1 MCQMTAGKWVKLY
14 DTLFIVLNEEG
25 IVLSWKLCKGT
36 NVLKLLKERLHRQG
50 KNPTIFML
58 DNCGSWHTKV
68 TKVFPNISVKLDLF
82 HAIQRVIKRI
92 PKKKG
97 CTETITQLRRQK
109 GQWILLHQKSF

>member
-1 MCQMTAGKWVKLY
+1 MKLC

-36 NVLKLLKERLHRQG
+36 NFSSVENVLKLLKERLDRQG
-50 KNPTIFML
+50 KNPTIFMF
-58 DNCGSWHTKV
+58 DNCCSWRTNV
-68 TKVFPNISVKLDLF
+68 TKVFPDIAVKLDPF

-97 CTETITQLRRQK
+97 CTETITQLQRQM
-109 GQWILLHQKSF
+109 ILGCLRN